1 MSLCL
6 HGSRPFRGPSGP
18 LGEDRQCGAS
28 ESAPLHRRHSTGAP
42 PREVSH
48 PLWRDEDAGGTHDFL
63 EGHGFVLGVDDG
75 ALDEEL
81 VLALSID
88 GEVLLH
94 GLEHDWTAGCFMRSC
109 GSRIGMDA
117 TYLRPRQ
124 SHWAPPCQSWAL
136 HSKAVEGE
144 DVSLL
149 SATEKLEEIG
159 RADLGVGRLDQVESN
174 GRVIIARDLTR
185 TLYRLGERAWMQ
197 EF

>member
-1 MSLCL
+1 MIIAEGHSARRVDLRLGQRWSAMSSCS
-6 HGSRPFRGPSGP
+6 HGSRPLRGPSGH
-18 LGEDRQCGAS
+18 LGEDRRRGSS
-28 ESAPLHRRHSTGAP
+28 ESAPLHCRHSTGAP

-81 VLALSID
+81 VLALGID

-94 GLEHDWTAGCFMRSC
+94 GLEHDWTAGSFVRSC

-117 TYLRPRQ
+117 TYLRLRQ
-124 SHWAPPCQSWAL
+124 SHQALPFQSWAL

-144 DVSLL
+144 DMFSI
-149 SATEKLEEIG
+149 EC
-159 RADLGVGRLDQVESN
+159 D
-174 GRVIIARDLTR
+174 
-185 TLYRLGERAWMQ
+185 
-197 EF
+197 